1 VKTLLKALVAIAVLG
16 GVAFAG
22 WHLLKSEAGG
32 DQAASY
38 IAKKEQFVRRVTAEG
53 NLRAVKATKIS
64 TPRSA
69 GAFGPMKIAWLAPDG
84 VFVKKGDVVAKFDP
98 SEPEKQLR
106 DGRSDLASADAKLA
120 SAQIKSKATVAS
132 RDTDATTAA
141 DELEQQKRF
150 AQKDPEIFSRNQI
163 IESEI
168 DQNLAGAKQDHATE
182 AKQIERQR
190 SSSNAAVIGVERA
203 KAKLAI
209 DHANQEL
216 KSMEVTAPNDG
227 VLVLQRNWSGALPK
241 LGDQLF
247 PGQSLAEIPV
257 LDAMEAEVYVLEV
270 DGSGLVEK
278 QPANVTVEA
287 RPDQVWSGK
296 IRVVDKLA
304 QPRDQG
310 SPVNYFGVTIALDK
324 TDTKIMKPGQR
335 VRATLVLDQEDAI
348 VVPRQAVFEKDGKPI
363 VYKNGATGFAAS
375 PVELGVASA
384 GRVVI
389 KKGLAVG
396 DEIALRDPTRALDA
410 LGSGDGSSKEPHK

>member
-1 VKTLLKALVAIAVLG
+1 MKTLLKALVTIAVLV

-22 WHLLKSEAGG
+22 WHYLRSEGTS

-38 IAKKEQFVRRVTAEG
+38 IAKKEKFVRRVTAEG

-106 DGRSDLASADAKLA
+106 DGQSDLASAEAKLA
-120 SAQIKSKATVAS
+120 SAQIKSKTTVES
-132 RDTDATTAA
+132 RDTDANTAA
-141 DELEQQKRF
+141 DELEQQKKF

-168 DQNLAGAKQDHATE
+168 DQNLAGAKQDHATQ

-203 KAKLAI
+203 KAKLSI

-227 VLVLQRNWSGALPK
+227 VLVLQRRWNGALPK

-257 LDAMEAEVYVLEV
+257 LEAMEAEVYVLEV

-278 QPANVTVEA
+278 QPADVTVEA
-287 RPDQVWSGK
+287 RPDQVWHGK

-324 TDTKIMKPGQR
+324 TDTTIMKPGQR

-363 VYKNGATGFAAS
+363 VYKNGALGYQAA
-375 PVELGVASA
+375 PIELGVASA

-389 KKGLAVG
+389 KKGLAEG

-410 LGSGDGSSKEPHK
+410 LGSAEGSAKAPSK

>member
-1 VKTLLKALVAIAVLG
+1 VKTLLKALVTVALLG
-16 GVAFAG
+16 GVGYAG
-22 WHLLKSEAGG
+22 WTFLHKDGGG
-32 DQAASY
+32 DRASTY
-38 IAKKEQFVRRVTAEG
+38 IAKKEKFVRRVTAEG

-84 VFVKKGDVVAKFDP
+84 VYVKKGDVVAKFDP

-106 DGRSDLASADAKLA
+106 DGQSDLASANAKLA
-120 SAQIKSKATVAS
+120 SEQIKSKTNVAG
-132 RDTDATTAA
+132 RDTDANTAA

-168 DQNLAGAKQDHATE
+168 DQNLAGKKQEHATQ
-182 AKQIERQR
+182 AKQIERSR
-190 SSSNAAVIGVERA
+190 SSSNAAVIGVEKA
-203 KAKLAI
+203 KAQLAI

-227 VLVLQRNWSGALPK
+227 VLVLQRHWNGALPK

-257 LDAMEAEVYVLEV
+257 LEAMEAEVYVLEV

-278 QPANVTVEA
+278 QPAEVTVEA
-287 RPDQVWSGK
+287 RPDQVWHGQV
-296 IRVVDKLA
+296 RVVDKLA

-324 TDTKIMKPGQR
+324 TDKAIMKPGQR
-335 VRATLVLDQEDAI
+335 VLAKLVLDQEDAI

-363 VYKNGATGFAAS
+363 VYKQSPTGFTAS

-389 KKGLAVG
+389 KKGLVEG
-396 DEIALRDPTRALDA
+396 DEIALRDPTKELDA
-410 LGSGDGSSKEPHK
+410 TGSGSAKEPAK

>member
-1 VKTLLKALVAIAVLG
+1 
-16 GVAFAG
+16 
-22 WHLLKSEAGG
+22 
-32 DQAASY
+32 
-38 IAKKEQFVRRVTAEG
+38 
-53 NLRAVKATKIS
+53 
-64 TPRSA
+64 
-69 GAFGPMKIAWLAPDG
+69 
-84 VFVKKGDVVAKFDP
+84 
-98 SEPEKQLR
+98 KQLR
-106 DGRSDLASADAKLA
+106 DGQSDLASANAKLA
-120 SAQIKSKATVAS
+120 SEQIKSKTTIAG

-141 DELEQQKRF
+141 DELDQQKRF

-168 DQNLAGAKQDHATE
+168 DQNLAGAKQDHATQ

-190 SSSNAAVIGVERA
+190 SNSNAAVIGVEQA

-227 VLVLQRNWSGALPK
+227 VLVLQRNWNGALPK
-241 LGDQLF
+241 LGDQMF
-247 PGQSLAEIPV
+247 PGQTLAEIPV

-278 QPANVTVEA
+278 QPADVVVEA
-287 RPDQVWSGK
+287 RPDQTFHGK

-324 TDTKIMKPGQR
+324 TDKEIMKPGQR

-389 KKGLAVG
+389 KKGLAEG

-410 LGSGDGSSKEPHK
+410 LGSGDGSAKEPHK

>member
-1 VKTLLKALVAIAVLG
+1 VKAALNALVALAMLAGLG
-16 GVAFAG
+16 GAG
-22 WHLLKSEAGG
+22 WWLVLRGDGGG
-32 DQAASY
+32 DRASTY
-38 IAKKEQFVRRVTAEG
+38 IAKKELFVRRVTAEG

-84 VFVKKGDVVAKFDP
+84 VFVKKGEVVAKFDP

-106 DGRSDLASADAKLA
+106 DGQSDLASANAKLA
-120 SAQIKSKATVAS
+120 SEQIKSKTTIAG

-141 DELEQQKRF
+141 DELDQQKRF

-168 DQNLAGAKQDHATE
+168 DQSLAGAKQDHATT

-203 KAKLAI
+203 KAQLAI

-227 VLVLQRNWSGALPK
+227 VLVLQRHWNGALPK

-257 LDAMEAEVYVLEV
+257 LDAMEAEVYVLEI

-278 QPANVTVEA
+278 QPADVTVEA
-287 RPDQVWSGK
+287 RPDQLWHGAV
-296 IRVVDKLA
+296 RVVDKLA

-324 TDTKIMKPGQR
+324 TDKAIMKPGQR
-335 VRATLVLDQEDAI
+335 VLAKLVLDQEDAI

-363 VYKNGATGFAAS
+363 VYKQSATGFTAS

-389 KKGLAVG
+389 KKGLAEG

-410 LGSGDGSSKEPHK
+410 TGSNGSAKEPGK

>member
-22 WHLLKSEAGG
+22 WHFLRSEATG

-38 IAKKEQFVRRVTAEG
+38 IAKKEKFVRRVTAEG

-69 GAFGPMKIAWLAPDG
+69 GSFGPMKIAWLAPDG
-84 VFVKKGDVVAKFDP
+84 VYVKKGDVVAKFDP

-106 DGRSDLASADAKLA
+106 DGQSDLASANAKLA
-120 SAQIKSKATVAS
+120 SANIKSKTTVES
-132 RDTDATTAA
+132 RDTDASTAA

-168 DQNLAGAKQDHATE
+168 DQNLAGAKQDHATQ

-190 SSSNAAVIGVERA
+190 SSSNAAVIGVEQA

-209 DHANQEL
+209 DHANQTL
-216 KSMEVTAPNDG
+216 QSMEVTAPNDG
-227 VLVLQRNWSGALPK
+227 VLVLQRNWNGALPK
-241 LGDQLF
+241 LGDQMF

-278 QPANVTVEA
+278 QPADVTVEA
-287 RPDQVWSGK
+287 RPDQLWHGK

-324 TDTKIMKPGQR
+324 TDKDIMKPGQR

-348 VVPRQAVFEKDGKPI
+348 VVPRQGVFEKDGKPV
-363 VYKNGATGFAAS
+363 VYKNGATGFAAW

-389 KKGLAVG
+389 KKGLAEG

-410 LGSGDGSSKEPHK
+410 LGSGDGSAKEPHK